1 MRRRLD
7 TIYNLRETTPVD
19 MADFTPPPRIRHHW
33 ERQERLEYSADQA
46 RAALDQRRK
55 ILDDVNTIAAY
66 AKDMRDFLN
75 ESELTERRDG
85 YEPVRGVQRL
95 SEGRY
100 WYGPLV
106 FSSQTQTSGRQQP
119 DALPL
124 EDYPSS
130 SKATRLHG
138 IGDSNPHGVVS
149 RQTANRPSQGTG
161 RLCRAF
167 RP

>member
-7 TIYNLRETTPVD
+7 TIYNLSGDHSRRHGRLH
-19 MADFTPPPRIRHHW
+19 PPPGIRHHW
-33 ERQERLEYSADQA
+33 ERQERVEYSADQA

-55 ILDDVNTIAAY
+55 ILDDVNTIPAY

-106 FSSQTQTSGRQQP
+106 FSSQTQTSGRQ
-119 DALPL
+119 
-124 EDYPSS
+124 
-130 SKATRLHG
+130 
-138 IGDSNPHGVVS
+138 
-149 RQTANRPSQGTG
+149 
-161 RLCRAF
+161 
-167 RP
+167 